1 MRIPVTRADL
11 DSGRFTKISRTLI
24 KCWPHGKLSLMQAQG
39 ILAQMLGYR
48 SLHDLQEAVKRG
60 QGVAA
65 PEVLPSR
72 AQIIAGAAWK
82 LSRRAPIPLAAA
94 SFLAEGLG
102 LSNLD
107 ADAATQD
114 ANFERTFERM
124 STESKAQGK
133 MLMLDE
139 TPAYLNPP
147 WEPMT
152 PLLLDWGVP
161 PYEFAVLRDGSAF
174 SWHVLTGL
182 IGRLPEGYTEELAQE
197 GAYQQATTKDAITR
211 QFVTTELIPQAFSP
225 LADAIMRDKR
235 MPNGFAI
242 RWLFNEERRC
252 LGRVIENWK
261 LGGVVPVVFDADSDA
276 IFDALAEIMCG
287 RAVPASSVPSM
298 PVPGVSG
305 GPIRIQAYLSAQ
317 LGGGFDLFEDL
328 SSYPYSRNGEPLDF
342 ELSPLSIPL
351 SFWGEDAVLDA
362 GSDGTFVEQ
371 GQTYVRHK
379 QSKFLIAR
387 DIPDWMRADPR
398 FMHLHLDLDGHQPL
412 GKGAIPEPLAAL
424 HDAVKDALQASFRAA
439 RSVATASTADELVA
453 VARSHA
459 QPGALDGY
467 LEAYV
472 GDQVGEDLV
481 WLQRLGGEI
490 KALCP
495 SLHAYSNL
503 TLGGLSKLIEDSDS
517 PKPPDN
523 VQDLFPALVVMSA
536 FCAAEVDIEDACRV
550 ASAESFLLVC
560 EMLIERRTSS
570 KTAFADALAL
580 AKLDSALARHD
591 EAVRS
596 IQRWREKALRQDKIR
611 AEGAYLYATGPLS
624 REKPKTMLEMVSR
637 VRSYGHKPALAT
649 QSWHDFQGEAV
660 DKGHLIPLSH
670 AIAGAA
676 TDAGADADGPPA

>member
-24 KCWPHGKLSLMQAQG
+24 KCWPYAKLSLMQAQG
-39 ILAQMLGYR
+39 MLAQMLGYR

-65 PEVLPSR
+65 TEVLPSR

-82 LSRRAPIPLAAA
+82 LSRCASIPLSAAR
-94 SFLAEGLG
+94 LVAEGLR
-102 LSNLD
+102 LSTLD

-114 ANFERTFERM
+114 ANVERTFERM
-124 STESKAQGK
+124 RKDSEAQGK

-174 SWHVLTGL
+174 SWHVLKTL
-182 IGRLPEGYTEELAQE
+182 VNNLPEGYTEELAQE

-211 QFVTTELIPQAFSP
+211 QFVTNELIPQAFAP
-225 LADAIMRDKR
+225 LADAIKRDKR

-242 RWLFNEERRC
+242 RWIFNEERRC
-252 LGRVIENWK
+252 LGRVIENWM
-261 LGGVVPVVFDADSDA
+261 LGGVVPVVFDAESDA

-287 RAVPASSVPSM
+287 RAISVSSAPSPAEH
-298 PVPGVSG
+298 GVSG
-305 GPIRIQAYLSAQ
+305 YPVRIMAYLSPQ
-317 LGGGFDLFEDL
+317 LGGGFDLREDL

-351 SFWGEDAVLDA
+351 SFRGEVAVLDA
-362 GSDGTFVEQ
+362 GSDGTFIEQ

-398 FMHLHLDLDGHQPL
+398 LMHLHPDLDGHQPL
-412 GKGAIPEPLAAL
+412 GKGAIPESLGAL
-424 HDAVKDALQASFRAA
+424 HDAVKDALQVSFRAA
-439 RSVATASTADELVA
+439 RSVATARRADELVA
-453 VARSHA
+453 VARFHA

-472 GDQVGEDLV
+472 GDQVGEDQV

-495 SLHAYSNL
+495 SLLAYSNL
-503 TLGGLSKLIEDSDS
+503 TLGGLSKLLEDSDS

-536 FCAAEVDIEDACRV
+536 FCAAEVDIEEACRV
-550 ASAESFLLVC
+550 ASAERFLLVC

-596 IQRWREKALRQDKIR
+596 IQRWREEASRQDKIR
-611 AEGAYLYATGPLS
+611 AEGAYLYAKDPLS

-637 VRSYGHKPALAT
+637 VRSYGHKPVLAA
-649 QSWHDFQGEAV
+649 QSWHDFQGEAAG
-660 DKGHLIPLSH
+660 KGRLIPLSH

-676 TDAGADADGPPA
+676 TDVGADADDSAA

>member
-11 DSGRFTKISRTLI
+11 DSRRFTKISRTLI
-24 KCWPHGKLSLMQAQG
+24 KSWPHGKLSLMQAQG

-48 SLHDLQEAVKRG
+48 SLHDLQEAVKSG
-60 QGVAA
+60 HAVASPGVA
-65 PEVLPSR
+65 LSR

-82 LSRRAPIPLAAA
+82 LSRHASIPLAAA
-94 SFLAEGLG
+94 SLLAEGLG
-102 LSNLD
+102 LSTLE

-114 ANFERTFERM
+114 ANFERTFEHMRRD
-124 STESKAQGK
+124 SEGHGK

-139 TPAYLNPP
+139 SPAYLNPP

-182 IGRLPEGYTEELAQE
+182 LSRLPEGYTEELAQE
-197 GAYQQATTKDAITR
+197 EAYQQATTNDAITR
-211 QFVTTELIPQAFSP
+211 QFVSNELIPQAFSP
-225 LADAIMRDKR
+225 LASAIKRDKR

-252 LGRVIENWK
+252 LGRVIENWM

-287 RAVPASSVPSM
+287 RAVTASSGPLM

-305 GPIRIQAYLSAQ
+305 DPVRIMAYLSAQ
-317 LGGGFDLFEDL
+317 LGGGFDLREDL
-328 SSYPYSRNGEPLDF
+328 SCYSYSRSGEPLDF
-342 ELSPLSIPL
+342 ELRPLGIPL
-351 SFWGEDAVLDA
+351 SFLGQHAALDV
-362 GSDGTFVEQ
+362 GSGGTFVEQ
-371 GQTYVRHK
+371 GQTYVRHQ
-379 QSKFLIAR
+379 QSKFLVAV
-387 DIPDWMRADPR
+387 DIPDWMRADAR
-398 FMHLHLDLDGHQPL
+398 LNTLQLRLNVLQPM
-412 GKGAIPEPLAAL
+412 GRGAIPDPLAAL
-424 HDAVKDALQASFRAA
+424 RNVAKETLRTKLQEARSRAA
-439 RSVATASTADELVA
+439 ARTPDELALVA
-453 VARSHA
+453 HA
-459 QPGALDGY
+459 HAVPEALDGY
-467 LEAYV
+467 LGVYV
-472 GDQVGEDLV
+472 GEHVGEDPA

-495 SLHAYSNL
+495 SLQPYSNL
-503 TLGGLSKLIEDSDS
+503 TLGGLSKLIEDSDNPKS
-517 PKPPDN
+517 PDD

-560 EMLIERRTSS
+560 EMLIERRTST

-580 AKLDSALARHD
+580 AKFNSALARHD

-596 IQRWREKALRQDKIR
+596 IQRWREEASRQDKIR
-611 AEGAYLYATGPLS
+611 AEGTYLYAKEPLS
-624 REKPKTMLEMVSR
+624 REKPKTMLDMVSR
-637 VRSYGHKPALAT
+637 VRSYGHRPILAK
-649 QSWHDFQGEAV
+649 QSWQDFQREAAG
-660 DKGHLIPLSH
+660 KGHLIPLSH
-670 AIAGAA
+670 AIARTA
-676 TDAGADADGPPA
+676 TDADADGPPA